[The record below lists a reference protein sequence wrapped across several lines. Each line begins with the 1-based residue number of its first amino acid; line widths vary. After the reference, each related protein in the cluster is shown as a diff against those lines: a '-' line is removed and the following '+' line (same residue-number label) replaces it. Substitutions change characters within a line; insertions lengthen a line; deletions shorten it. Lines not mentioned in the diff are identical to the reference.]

1 MTRFLRPRAAMA
13 ATAMIPAL
21 ALASPAVAETFPGA
35 MDRVFGPGGWRVTSG
50 YRTPAHED
58 ALRREGAGTVA
69 PGRLSTHSV
78 GSHAAPGAYDV
89 VVDGIPAGA
98 AKARL
103 ERAGH
108 PFQRVVAES
117 ARGGQGPHLHIEL
130 VPGGAGRSVRVAA
143 RDQMQGACARYAG
156 ERITDRIVDGRR
168 NPLIACEER
177 WRKAQAAA
185 VSPSGAAVE

>member
-1 MTRFLRPRAAMA
+1 MTRLLGPIAAALLGFLS
-13 ATAMIPAL
+13 TPAH
-21 ALASPAVAETFPGA
+21 AETFHGTL
-35 MDRVFGPGGWRVTSG
+35 DRVFGPGGWRVTSG
-50 YRTPAHED
+50 YRSPAHED
-58 ALRREGAGTVA
+58 ALRRQGAGTVG

-89 VVDGIPAGA
+89 VVDGMAAAA

-108 PFQRVVAES
+108 PFQRVVAEP

-143 RDQMQGACARYAG
+143 RNLCDGYAG
-156 ERITDRIVDGRR
+156 ERITERIVDGRR
-168 NPLIACEER
+168 NPMIACEER
-177 WRKAQAAA
+177 WKKAQAA
-185 VSPSGAAVE
+185 SGAVVE

>member
-1 MTRFLRPRAAMA
+1 MTRFLRPFVAAA
-13 ATAMIPAL
+13 VL
-21 ALASPAVAETFPGA
+21 ALSLAPAARAETFRAA

-50 YRTPAHED
+50 YRTPAQED
-58 ALRREGAGTVA
+58 ALRRRGAGAVA

-89 VVDGIPAGA
+89 VVDGLPAA
-98 AKARL
+98 TAKARL
-103 ERAGH
+103 QRSGH
-108 PFQRVVAES
+108 PFQRVVAEP

-130 VPGGAGRSVRVAA
+130 VPGGASRAAQGQGRGLC
-143 RDQMQGACARYAG
+143 DGYAG

-177 WRKAQAAA
+177 WRRAQAA
-185 VSPSGAAVE
+185 SGAAVE